1 MTSEHAPGPE
11 VTSEQIARRRGLQT
25 LADGAIVVAVVAGI
39 VPLVD
44 AVASAESWE
53 AWLSDWPRW
62 TWTAAQ
68 GAVVAGGTA
77 VVAWL
82 RRRFVQPADQDAPR
96 RALDDRIET

>member
-1 MTSEHAPGPE
+1 MDAKT
-11 VTSEQIARRRGLQT
+11 IARKRGWQT

-39 VPLVD
+39 VFLVFV
-44 AVASAESWE
+44 VASAEGWE
-53 AWLSDWPRW
+53 AWLADWPRW

-96 RALDDRIET
+96 RALDD

>member
-1 MTSEHAPGPE
+1 MTP
-11 VTSEQIARRRGLQT
+11 EQIARRRGWQT
-25 LADGAIVVAVVAGI
+25 LADGAIVVALVAGV

-44 AVASAESWE
+44 AVASAEGWA
-53 AWLSDWPRW
+53 AWLAGWQRW

-77 VVAWL
+77 AVAWL
-82 RRRFVQPADQDAPR
+82 RRRFVQPADQDEPR

>member
-1 MTSEHAPGPE
+1 MTADHAPGSD

-39 VPLVD
+39 VPLVS
-44 AVASAESWE
+44 AVASAEGWE
-53 AWLSDWPRW
+53 AWLADWPRW